1 MGLKKILLTTSRFNK
16 KVIVLL
22 NDFFCIAIATM
33 FAMIISDVD
42 IYYVNLEQFL
52 RFLLVPV
59 LSVIV
64 FWLLGVYSSV
74 VRYIDFSAMILIGKS
89 LLVVFLINILLKLL
103 YESFLIFTNNTEL
116 QQLISIEGWLVGLV
130 TASFLIIL
138 SRLVANYYLS
148 QRKSEKRVV
157 IYGAGSAGIQLASAL
172 RVSKEM
178 QPIAF
183 LDKNTSLHDTFLGG
197 IKVLF

>member
-1 MGLKKILLTTSRFNK
+1 MSLKKILLTTSRFNK

-89 LLVVFLINILLKLL
+89 F
-103 YESFLIFTNNTEL
+103 
-116 QQLISIEGWLVGLV
+116 
-130 TASFLIIL
+130 
-138 SRLVANYYLS
+138 
-148 QRKSEKRVV
+148 
-157 IYGAGSAGIQLASAL
+157 
-172 RVSKEM
+172 
-178 QPIAF
+178 
-183 LDKNTSLHDTFLGG
+183 
-197 IKVLF
+197 